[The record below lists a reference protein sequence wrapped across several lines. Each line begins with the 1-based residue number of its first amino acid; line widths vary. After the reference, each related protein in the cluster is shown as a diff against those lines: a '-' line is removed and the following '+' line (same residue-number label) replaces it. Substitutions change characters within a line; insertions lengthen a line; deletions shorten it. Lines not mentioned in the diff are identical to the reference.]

1 MIRWGMEGRR
11 LPAQLLAIA
20 DTCWFCHAPLRAIVG
35 VLVEPGLTADR
46 SGFVALDDVAGAL
59 AYVIDPRVLGA
70 CQIGELRHRAS
81 PGVQGGYVANGCPK
95 CDALIG
101 RFRVEDLVREHLI
114 AGGTLAELTL
124 GVTID
129 LLTSPQGSLERT
141 DLARV
146 TANAPLR
153 RASTRPAA

>member
-11 LPAQLLAIA
+11 LPARLLAID
-20 DTCWFCHAPLRAIVG
+20 DTCWFCREPLRAIVG
-35 VLVEPGLTADR
+35 VLVEEGLTADR

-59 AYVIDPRVLGA
+59 AYVVDPDVLA
-70 CQIGELRHRAS
+70 TSRIGELRHRVS

-101 RFRVEDLVREHLI
+101 RFRVEDLLREHL
-114 AGGTLAELTL
+114 AVGGTLDELSI
-124 GVTID
+124 GVTVD
-129 LLTSPQGSLERT
+129 LLTPPQAPQART

-146 TANAPLR
+146 TAHAPFR
-153 RASTRPAA
+153 RAPTQPAV